1 MIGPSFSLRF
11 QEFFILTS
19 HLSRSRVRRLGE
31 MDLALALFCLYN
43 GLRDSSSSSSS
54 SSDRRKSS

>member
-11 QEFFILTS
+11 QEFFILTT

-31 MDLALALFCLYN
+31 MDLALALFCLNN
-43 GLRDSSSSSSS
+43 GLLRSSSSSSLS
-54 SSDRRKSS
+54 M